1 MSVFIL
7 QLSVYVSLA
16 DAVQLRKLTTDVCCT
31 LGEMKLVKK
40 GKKTLAMKLKLI
52 EGETGIRWSKAL
64 TKG

>member
-1 MSVFIL
+1 M
-7 QLSVYVSLA
+7 YVSLA

-52 EGETGIRWSKAL
+52 EGETGIR
-64 TKG
+64 